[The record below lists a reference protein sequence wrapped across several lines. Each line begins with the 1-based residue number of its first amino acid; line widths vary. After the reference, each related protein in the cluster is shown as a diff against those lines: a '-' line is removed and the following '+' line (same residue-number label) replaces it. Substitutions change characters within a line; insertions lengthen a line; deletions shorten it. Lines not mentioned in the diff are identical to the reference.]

1 MVDRV
6 ASTRCPRRADERH
19 VPCYWIKIAFPDG
32 GERDGNDL
40 QAVLDNEVSAT
51 PLQLDMTARPLM
63 PELDSLFAA
72 AQ

>member
-51 PLQLDMTARPLM
+51 PL
-63 PELDSLFAA
+63 
-72 AQ
+72 